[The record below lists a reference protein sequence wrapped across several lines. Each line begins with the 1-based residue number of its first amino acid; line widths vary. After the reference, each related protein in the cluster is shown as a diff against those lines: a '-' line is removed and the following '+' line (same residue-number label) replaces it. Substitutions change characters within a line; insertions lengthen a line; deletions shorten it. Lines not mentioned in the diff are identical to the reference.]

1 MKNKMNAIQHEKA
14 LDESVDYIMEN
25 LASWTSYTTWAKEK
39 FTINVHQANEL
50 WKEAWKVITDQ
61 ISMDRRDRREY
72 YQAELERIKLQA
84 ESDGDWGNSIK
95 ALQTQIKLDGMDVQ
109 QVEVKG
115 GLEIKLNWGNK
126 L

>member
-1 MKNKMNAIQHEKA
+1 MKNKMNAIQHQKA

-25 LASWTSYTTWAKEK
+25 LASWTAYTLWAKEK
-39 FTINVHQANEL
+39 YQVKNFEANEL
-50 WKEAWKVITDQ
+50 WKEAWKVITEQ

-95 ALQTQIKLDGMDVQ
+95 ALQTQIKLDGMDIQ